1 MRQRRQGGRD
11 AWRGETTAEMT
22 GGVTIETKKAP
33 LISLETSS
41 QESSTGSET
50 EWTVSIHTHIHVFIS
65 TVQHQNTFFLCY
77 DK

>member
-11 AWRGETTAEMT
+11 AWRGVTTAEMT

-50 EWTVSIHTHIHVFIS
+50 EWTVSIHTR
-65 TVQHQNTFFLCY
+65 TGQHQNTFFLCY